1 MSSNQLGVTSS
12 ITKDDRSASPIS
24 VTAGL
29 LARLKICDVP
39 DAMDL
44 ILLVIKADDLEA
56 TRAEEGKGKLVHK
69 RKQGTSSQPFCLA
82 MVWPRFPPQTPR
94 NAQER
99 ATVWINTCLPQM
111 LEKTIQQRISGTVS
125 SLLSRSS
132 EAGSTG
138 RLRTRR
144 RSICSSLSPTLS
156 PSTCS
161 GVSAHDSVG
170 IMQHPPISIPG
181 TLSTPWCQSVVA
193 CT

>member
-56 TRAEEGKGKLVHK
+56 TRVEEGKGKLVNK

-82 MVWPRFPPQTPR
+82 MVWPRFSPQTPR
-94 NAQER
+94 NAPVSRKYLRKRCSNASRVQCRRCSREVSRR
-99 ATVWINTCLPQM
+99 AAQGGFEHDGARCVRAFLP
-111 LEKTIQQRISGTVS
+111 R
-125 SLLSRSS
+125 
-132 EAGSTG
+132 
-138 RLRTRR
+138 
-144 RSICSSLSPTLS
+144 
-156 PSTCS
+156 
-161 GVSAHDSVG
+161 
-170 IMQHPPISIPG
+170 
-181 TLSTPWCQSVVA
+181 
-193 CT
+193 